1 MSWVYYGMTEI
12 GPRIQQLASRTHVC
26 SGSQCWVL
34 RAHNAQPGLL
44 QLIMCGVQNCL
55 PSVHLLFSLMP
66 NLITYPWFHRQ
77 RNFLVCFFG
86 SMPNSVTRWHPL
98 LFPSILQSTAPGS
111 RLHIYWAQVWEW
123 CFIFQRFTTLL
134 LAHLNWTHWSYKNSS
149 WWVWII
155 KHWSKQLYID
165 QYYPYSDLVVSLLG
179 RTLYAGS
186 HFYFLISSWW
196 MW

>member
-1 MSWVYYGMTEI
+1 MTET
-12 GPRIQQLASRTHVC
+12 GPRVQQLASRTHVC

-111 RLHIYWAQVWEW
+111 RLHTGFKSENDVLYFSVLRPSFWH
-123 CFIFQRFTTLL
+123 T
-134 LAHLNWTHWSYKNSS
+134 
-149 WWVWII
+149 WI
-155 KHWSKQLYID
+155 
-165 QYYPYSDLVVSLLG
+165 G
-179 RTLYAGS
+179 
-186 HFYFLISSWW
+186 LIEVTRIPVDGCGL
-196 MW
+196 